1 MDTIQTILNAMLRE
15 AISPQTAAVAIAAI
29 GLNIHF
35 GFTGLL
41 NIGQSGFMLLGAYGF
56 AISVGHGLPLV
67 VGGPDRLRGGARL
80 RAGARGTDPEAAR

>member
-56 AISVGHGLPLV
+56 AISSATAC
-67 VGGPDRLRGGARL
+67 RWSSAS
-80 RAGARGTDPEAAR
+80 

>member
-1 MDTIQTILNAMLRE
+1 MDTIQAILNAMLRE

-56 AISVGHGLPLV
+56 AISIGHGLPLI
-67 VGGPDRLRGGARL
+67 VGRADRLRGGARL
-80 RAGARGTDPEAAR
+80 RARPRAHRP